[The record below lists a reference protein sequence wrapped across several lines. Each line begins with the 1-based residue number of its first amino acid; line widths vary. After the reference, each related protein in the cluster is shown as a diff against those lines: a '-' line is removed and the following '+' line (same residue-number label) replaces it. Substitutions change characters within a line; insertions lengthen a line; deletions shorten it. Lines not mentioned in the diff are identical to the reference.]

1 MRKAEYIERY
11 GESRYKQE
19 LYKRS
24 QRKRGIQPEPLK
36 KIYNISQRCSG
47 PIPEVEGDYSNSTLV
62 ALRSKEAEKEGMKIR
77 KYLLGRWRETHQ
89 GDCIVVIESLVN
101 SKKKVTNY
109 RIDFTAYGYHDDML
123 KWLQEEIEAYGLSLK
138 SYIPVGRNS
147 SDLDLQK

>member
-1 MRKAEYIERY
+1 MRKAEYIARW
-11 GESRYKQE
+11 GEARYKEE

-24 QRKRGIQPEPLK
+24 QRKRGIKPEPLK
-36 KIYNISQRCSG
+36 KIYSISQRCSG

-62 ALRSKEAEKEGMKIR
+62 ALRSKEAEQEGIKIR
-77 KYLLGRWRETHQ
+77 KYLLCRWRETHQ

-123 KWLQEEIEAYGLSLK
+123 KWLQEEIETYGLSTK
-138 SYIPVGRNS
+138 SYIPVGRKKE
-147 SDLDLQK
+147 SDS

>member
-1 MRKAEYIERY
+1 MRKDEYIKRY
-11 GESRYKQE
+11 GESRYREE

-24 QRKRGIQPEPLK
+24 QQRRGIKPEPLK

-47 PIPEVEGDYSNSTLV
+47 PMPEVEGDYRGSTLV
-62 ALRSKEAEKEGMKIR
+62 ELRSKEAEKEGMKIR
-77 KYLLGRWRETHQ
+77 KYLLGRWRETHK
-89 GDCIVVIESLVN
+89 GDCIVVIDTLTN
-101 SKKKVTNY
+101 SKKGITNY

-138 SYIPVGRNS
+138 SYIPVGRKS